1 MKNIAT
7 TFLLLALLGFSCSAI
22 SHSLFGKKTPHEQY
36 EGKLSDAGL
45 DNTAKGRQ
53 WLEASKKALE
63 APQIITLPYNQEGYF
78 TADRPRALGL
88 QFKAQMGERLIFT
101 FTRKEAARFRLYADL
116 FKQEGSDPTP
126 LISADTTSS
135 QFSFDVEETGTYVLR
150 LQPELNRTG
159 EYNLSVAVG
168 PSLGFPVAGGKGRIG
183 SFWGAD
189 RDGGRRRHEGV
200 DIFAPRLTPVVAAAD
215 GIVVGLRN
223 GGIGGKT
230 VWMKATDK
238 KVYLYYA
245 HLHKQLVHEGQ
256 VVKKGQILGLV
267 GNTGNARHTASHLH
281 FGVYSAQGRGA
292 LDPLP
297 FVDPNIKTAPAPLG
311 KELAGYIKLTKA
323 LKIGAG
329 ALVKANTTLV
339 PLAVTSN
346 GYIAELPDGTQLQ
359 VPSDAVQIV
368 KQAEKS
374 NEALVTMPAEI
385 SKKS

>member
-7 TFLLLALLGFSCSAI
+7 SFLLLALLGFSCSAI
-22 SHSLFGKKTPHEQY
+22 SHTLFGKKTPHEQY
-36 EGKLSDAGL
+36 ESKLTDTGL
-45 DNTAKGRQ
+45 DNTARGRQ
-53 WLEASKKALE
+53 WLEASEKALE
-63 APQIITLPYNQEGYF
+63 APQLISLPYSQQGYF
-78 TADRPRALGL
+78 SADRPRALGL
-88 QFKAQMGERLIFT
+88 QFKAEIGERLIFT
-101 FTRKEAARFRLYADL
+101 FTKKQGSHFRLYADL
-116 FKQEGSDPTP
+116 FQHDGSSSTP
-126 LISADTTSS
+126 LLSADTASS
-135 QFSFDVEETGTYVLR
+135 QFSFDIQETGTYVLR

-168 PSLGFPVAGGKGRIG
+168 PSLGFPVAGGKARIG

-238 KVYLYYA
+238 NIFLYYA

-281 FGVYSAQGRGA
+281 FGVYSSRGRGA

-297 FVDPNIKTAPAPLG
+297 FVNPDIKTVPAPLDRD
-311 KELAGYIKLTKA
+311 LAGYIKLTKS
-323 LKIGAG
+323 LKTGGG

-359 VPSDAVQIV
+359 VPSDAAQIV
-368 KQAEKS
+368 KQAEKA
-374 NEALVTMPAEI
+374 NDGLVTMPAET
-385 SKKS
+385 SRKS